1 MLPNLLSEIVFVVSK
16 LKSTNGLNFSLTAG
30 RSLGRIPDK
39 HMTPPGFI
47 KPQIGTTSRVKAPL
61 VFWKKEKK
69 EKKRIQSLYIFYI
82 NTNITIET
90 GKMLATK

>member
-47 KPQIGTTSRVKAPL
+47 KPQIGTTSRVKAPF

-69 EKKRIQSLYIFYI
+69 RKKKKKRKNSIFEYILYKYKY
-82 NTNITIET
+82 NY
-90 GKMLATK
+90 